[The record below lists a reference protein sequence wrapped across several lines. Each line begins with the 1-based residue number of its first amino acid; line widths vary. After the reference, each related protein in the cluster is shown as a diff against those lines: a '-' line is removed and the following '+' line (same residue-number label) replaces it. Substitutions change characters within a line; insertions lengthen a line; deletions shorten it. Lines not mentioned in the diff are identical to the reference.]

1 MLILKNCFFSHLL
14 LVTFCCGLSFS
25 LQACSDDKTED
36 MPTVIGNSTS
46 SGVALGSEYIFTSV
60 ARTQSLSFYASRDWT
75 IQSGADWCKLSATS
89 GKAGNAD
96 VNIQVTE
103 NTGAGDRNTVITII
117 AGETGN
123 TAKKEIRIV
132 QKKTDAPVVEW
143 SDVVASPDSWDNQK
157 RADISYQLLVYSF
170 ADSNGDKYGDING
183 VISKLDYINSL
194 GVKAIW
200 LSPIHPSPSYH
211 GYDVT
216 DYTKVNPKFGA
227 EADFNR
233 LVAEARNRGIKI
245 YLDYV
250 LNHTSVEH
258 PWFQTAKTSTDNA
271 YRDYYTFSQDPAADI
286 KAGKIDMIA
295 GEGAGGYNAGE
306 WFSTTTSSDAVK
318 ACYKFRLDC
327 SNASK
332 PTVTVTKAETADK
345 DNPDQST
352 TGAKYLYFGEEVT
365 KKFYDKGN
373 GIYELTVD
381 FASAWGFLIRT
392 STTEWG
398 NHKYGASSAG
408 IKVKFGEALALK
420 QGDDAK
426 DILLESMNLW
436 YYHSHF
442 YTGSF
447 ADLNYGKVANLK
459 NSPAFKEVVAAAKG
473 WIDRG
478 VEGFRLD
485 AVKHIYH
492 NAKGTENPDFLKT
505 FYDELNN
512 YYKQK
517 GNADE
522 LYMVG
527 EVLSGAAEVASYYK
541 GLPALFEFDFWYRLE
556 WAINNGTGCY
566 FAKDI
571 MGYQELYKKYRSN
584 YIEATKLS
592 NHDEDR
598 TASKLSRSVDKEK
611 LAAAVLLTGPGEP
624 YIYYG
629 EELGL
634 YGTKNNGDEY
644 VRGPMLWGNNTQTSY
659 TDKIDKSVASNIQSV
674 AEQQKDENSL
684 LNVYV
689 RFTKLRNTYPAL
701 AEGTMSKHTV
711 YNESNSTAGK
721 SIAAWYMAKGSEKML
736 VVHNFGSSAVEI
748 TLPDKIEKAVGLNG
762 DVQQKAA
769 ESGMQVKIGAYS
781 SVVFKI
787 AQ

>member
-1 MLILKNCFFSHLL
+1 MRILKDYFFSSLL
-14 LVTFCCGLSFS
+14 LAILCCGLSFS
-25 LQACSDDKTED
+25 LQSCSDDKTED
-36 MPTVIGNSTS
+36 IPT
-46 SGVALGSEYIFTSV
+46 
-60 ARTQSLSFYASRDWT
+60 
-75 IQSGADWCKLSATS
+75 
-89 GKAGNAD
+89 
-96 VNIQVTE
+96 
-103 NTGAGDRNTVITII
+103 
-117 AGETGN
+117 
-123 TAKKEIRIV
+123 
-132 QKKTDAPVVEW
+132 PVVEW
-143 SDVVASPDSWDNQK
+143 SAVVASPDSWDNQK

-216 DYTKVNPKFGA
+216 DYTKVNPKFGT

-233 LVAEARNRGIKI
+233 LVKMAKDKGIRI

-295 GEGAGGYNAGE
+295 SEGAGGYNAGE

-318 ACYKFRLDC
+318 ACYKFRLDW

-352 TGAKYLYFGEEVT
+352 TGAKYLYFGEGVT

-408 IKVKFGEALALK
+408 TKVKFGEALALK
-420 QGDDAK
+420 QQGE

-459 NSPAFKEVVAAAKG
+459 NSPAFKKVVAAAKG
-473 WIDRG
+473 WVDRG

-505 FYDELNN
+505 FYDELNI

-527 EVLSGAAEVASYYK
+527 EVLSGAAEVAPYYK

-556 WAINNGTGCY
+556 WAINNATGCY

-571 MGYQELYKKYRSN
+571 MGYQELYKANRSN

-598 TASKLSRSVDKEK
+598 TASKLGRSVDKEK

-634 YGTKNNGDEY
+634 YGMKTNGDEY
-644 VRGPMLWGNNTQTSY
+644 VRGPMLWGDNTVTSY
-659 TDKIDKSVASNIQSV
+659 TDKIDKNVASDIQSV
-674 AEQQKDENSL
+674 AEQQKDEKSL

-689 RFTKLRNTYPAL
+689 RFAKLRNTYPAL
-701 AEGTMSKHTV
+701 AEGTMSKHAV
-711 YNESNSTAGK
+711 YNENNSTAGK
-721 SIAAWYMAKGSEKML
+721 SIAAWYMTKGSEKML

-748 TLPDKIEKAVGLNG
+748 ALSDKIEKAVGLNG
-762 DVQQKAA
+762 DVQQKTADN
-769 ESGMQVKIGAYS
+769 STQVKMGAYS
-781 SVVFKI
+781 SVVFRI
-787 AQ
+787 VQ

>member
-1 MLILKNCFFSHLL
+1 MRILKDYFFSSLL
-14 LVTFCCGLSFS
+14 LAILCCGLSFS
-25 LQACSDDKTED
+25 LQSCSDDKTED
-36 MPTVIGNSTS
+36 IPT
-46 SGVALGSEYIFTSV
+46 
-60 ARTQSLSFYASRDWT
+60 
-75 IQSGADWCKLSATS
+75 
-89 GKAGNAD
+89 
-96 VNIQVTE
+96 
-103 NTGAGDRNTVITII
+103 
-117 AGETGN
+117 
-123 TAKKEIRIV
+123 
-132 QKKTDAPVVEW
+132 PVVEW
-143 SDVVASPDSWDNQK
+143 SAVVASPDSWDNQK

-216 DYTKVNPKFGA
+216 DYTKVNPKFGT

-258 PWFQTAKTSTDNA
+258 PWFQTAKNSTDNA

-295 GEGAGGYNAGE
+295 SEGAGGYNAGE

-318 ACYKFRLDC
+318 ACYKFRLDW

-352 TGAKYLYFGEEVT
+352 TGAKYLYFGEGVT

-408 IKVKFGEALALK
+408 TKVKFGEALALK
-420 QGDDAK
+420 QQGE

-473 WIDRG
+473 WVDRG

-505 FYDELNN
+505 FYDQLNN

-527 EVLSGAAEVASYYK
+527 EVLSGAAEVALYYK

-566 FAKDI
+566 FAENI
-571 MGYQELYKKYRSN
+571 MGYQQLYKKKSF
-584 YIEATKLS
+584 KL
-592 NHDEDR
+592 
-598 TASKLSRSVDKEK
+598 
-611 LAAAVLLTGPGEP
+611 
-624 YIYYG
+624 Y
-629 EELGL
+629 
-634 YGTKNNGDEY
+634 
-644 VRGPMLWGNNTQTSY
+644 
-659 TDKIDKSVASNIQSV
+659 
-674 AEQQKDENSL
+674 
-684 LNVYV
+684 
-689 RFTKLRNTYPAL
+689 
-701 AEGTMSKHTV
+701 
-711 YNESNSTAGK
+711 
-721 SIAAWYMAKGSEKML
+721 
-736 VVHNFGSSAVEI
+736 
-748 TLPDKIEKAVGLNG
+748 
-762 DVQQKAA
+762 
-769 ESGMQVKIGAYS
+769 
-781 SVVFKI
+781 
-787 AQ
+787 

>member
-1 MLILKNCFFSHLL
+1 MRILKDYFFSSLL
-14 LVTFCCGLSFS
+14 LAILCCGLSFS
-25 LQACSDDKTED
+25 LQSCSDDKTED
-36 MPTVIGNSTS
+36 IPT
-46 SGVALGSEYIFTSV
+46 
-60 ARTQSLSFYASRDWT
+60 
-75 IQSGADWCKLSATS
+75 
-89 GKAGNAD
+89 
-96 VNIQVTE
+96 
-103 NTGAGDRNTVITII
+103 
-117 AGETGN
+117 
-123 TAKKEIRIV
+123 
-132 QKKTDAPVVEW
+132 PVVEW
-143 SDVVASPDSWDNQK
+143 SAVVASPDSWDNQK
-157 RADISYQLLVYSF
+157 RAAISYQLLVYSF

-216 DYTKVNPKFGA
+216 DYTKVNPKFGT
-227 EADFNR
+227 EADFDR

-258 PWFQTAKTSTDNA
+258 PWFQAAKTSTDNA

-295 GEGAGGYNAGE
+295 SEGAGGYNAGE

-318 ACYKFRLDC
+318 ACYKFRLDW

-352 TGAKYLYFGEEVT
+352 TGAKYLYFGEGVT

-408 IKVKFGEALALK
+408 TKVKFGEALALK
-420 QGDDAK
+420 QQGE

-473 WIDRG
+473 WVDRG

-505 FYDELNN
+505 FYDELNI

-527 EVLSGAAEVASYYK
+527 EVLSGAAEVAPYYK

-571 MGYQELYKKYRSN
+571 MGYQQLYAAQRAN

-598 TASKLSRSVDKEK
+598 TASKLGRSVDKEK

-634 YGTKNNGDEY
+634 YGMKTNGDEY
-644 VRGPMLWGNNTQTSY
+644 VRGPMLWGDNTVTSY
-659 TDKIDKSVASNIQSV
+659 TDKIDKNVSFNIQSV
-674 AEQQKDENSL
+674 AEQQKDEKSL

-689 RFTKLRNTYPAL
+689 RFAKLRNTYPAL
-701 AEGTMSKHTV
+701 AEGTMSKHAV
-711 YNESNSTAGK
+711 YNENNSTAGK
-721 SIAAWYMAKGSEKML
+721 SIAAWYMTKGSEKML

-748 TLPDKIEKAVGLNG
+748 ALSDKIEKAVGLNG
-762 DVQQKAA
+762 DVQQKTADN
-769 ESGMQVKIGAYS
+769 STQVKMGAYS
-781 SVVFKI
+781 SVVFRI